1 LTHPCDRHPINYV
14 SSKLFKQADH
24 SAGPQPVCRDRVHS
38 PGLRPQPQD
47 RRSALHLLSRLLPA
61 HPHEQQP
68 PHRPR
73 PPGPPPPH
81 THVLLHQRPLHAG
94 HVLHDRRGAP
104 GLVHV
109 LSKKSALSSA
119 RGVAQKDVFLLFGAT
134 ESWLLSVTSVDR
146 YTAICRPLRYKVI
159 VGCRT
164 CLLVVGICVACRVV
178 GGLSYTF
185 FAVHL
190 PHCGPD
196 EMDHCFCEVPAV
208 LKLACA
214 DTSLNDSVDFITGFN
229 VVVVPLTLGVIV
241 YANFFVSIMKI
252 RSAQGRIEAFSPVP
266 PTSPWAPCSPFHAAS
281 ATAGSGSWSDS
292 GKIMALLYN
301 IATAFLNPSST
312 V

>member
-1 LTHPCDRHPINYV
+1 M
-14 SSKLFKQADH
+14 
-24 SAGPQPVCRDRVHS
+24 
-38 PGLRPQPQD
+38 
-47 RRSALHLLSRLLPA
+47 
-61 HPHEQQP
+61 
-68 PHRPR
+68 
-73 PPGPPPPH
+73 
-81 THVLLHQRPLHAG
+81 HVLG
-94 HVLHDRRGAP
+94 
-104 GLVHV
+104 
-109 LSKKSALSSA
+109 KKRALSSA

-159 VGCRT
+159 VGRRT

-241 YANFFVSIMKI
+241 YANFFASIMKI
-252 RSAQGRIEAFSPVP
+252 RSAQGRIEAFSPAP

-281 ATAGSGSWSDS
+281 AT
-292 GKIMALLYN
+292 
-301 IATAFLNPSST
+301 
-312 V
+312 